1 MKRNNKSSKIPKIF
15 WITLGILFVFFTPI
29 AILLWSEKAFS
40 SSEKTWEVLT
50 NALITLMG
58 EYPDKPKTFAGQ
70 ISQLLLLILGTFA
83 FGAIVGSISS
93 FFVTRAIALEKVM
106 KQFNDHIIICNW
118 NEKAPFIVRQ
128 LLEGTQNNERDI
140 VIISTEAIDNLR
152 DFSERD
158 NLYFI
163 QADPTHHA
171 TLEKY
176 NALRAKSVILLAD
189 SESEGPDEKN
199 ALIALAIKHLE
210 HTPNQ
215 RKDIYVV
222 GELVRLDR
230 YRHLKEAGVDEVISA
245 RDYSSGIIAQSALFQ
260 NMSAVYQQLLTYT
273 DDTNELYFIEPRKY
287 PQHFHRKTFPELR
300 QWIGNYSAM
309 RPENPIILLGIKR
322 ANGEIMLN
330 PRQSRFDRLL
340 PEDTLIVM
348 AFHNIDRIEG

>member
-1 MKRNNKSSKIPKIF
+1 MKRINTSPKTSKIF
-15 WITLGILFVFFTPI
+15 WITVGILFIFFTPI
-29 AILLWSEKAFS
+29 ATLLWSERAFS
-40 SSEKTWEVLT
+40 SSEKTWEVFT
-50 NALITLMG
+50 NALIALMG

-106 KQFNDHIIICNW
+106 KQFKDHIIICNW

-128 LLEGTQNNERDI
+128 LLEGTQNNLRDI
-140 VIISTEAIDNLR
+140 IIISAEAIDHLD
-152 DFSERD
+152 DFEDRD
-158 NLYFI
+158 NIYFI

-176 NALRAKSVILLAD
+176 NAPLAKSVILLAD
-189 SESEGPDEKN
+189 GESEGPDEKN

-210 HTPNQ
+210 QTPNL
-215 RKDIYVV
+215 RKDIHVV

-230 YRHLKEAGVDEVISA
+230 YRHMKEAGVDEVISA

-273 DDTNELYFIEPRKY
+273 DDTNELYFIDSGKY
-287 PQHFHRKTFPELR
+287 PQHFHGKTFPELR
-300 QWIGNYSAM
+300 QWIGNYSAAL
-309 RPENPIILLGIKR
+309 PDNPIILLGIKR
-322 ANGEIMLN
+322 SNGEILLN

-340 PEDTLIVM
+340 PKDTLIVM
-348 AFHNIDRIEG
+348 AFHNIDRIDG